1 MSLFFLPGKKM
12 TDEKKQSDFDELEW
26 QKACEAENNFQ
37 KAVEMVT
44 SIFFLES
51 EEDRQFVAKWLF
63 FCPSK
68 ENESRENIN
77 PRLHP

>member
-1 MSLFFLPGKKM
+1 M
-12 TDEKKQSDFDELEW
+12 TDEERSDFDELEW
-26 QKACEAENNFQ
+26 QKACEAENNFE
-37 KAVEMVT
+37 KAVDMVT
-44 SIFFLES
+44 SVFFPKS

-63 FCPSK
+63 FYPSK

>member
-1 MSLFFLPGKKM
+1 M
-12 TDEKKQSDFDELEW
+12 TDDERSDFEW
-26 QKACEAENNFQ
+26 KKACEAEANFE

-44 SIFFLES
+44 SIFFPKS
-51 EEDRQFVAKWLF
+51 EEDLHFVRQWIFPEF
-63 FCPSK
+63 SFPK

>member
-1 MSLFFLPGKKM
+1 M
-12 TDEKKQSDFDELEW
+12 TDEEVEW
-26 QKACEAENNFQ
+26 QKACEAELNFE

-44 SIFFLES
+44 SVFFPKS

-63 FCPSK
+63 FYPSK

-77 PRLHP
+77 PRLHS

>member
-1 MSLFFLPGKKM
+1 MI
-12 TDEKKQSDFDELEW
+12 DEKKQSDFDELEW

-37 KAVEMVT
+37 KAVEM
-44 SIFFLES
+44 
-51 EEDRQFVAKWLF
+51 EDREFVAKWLF

>member
-12 TDEKKQSDFDELEW
+12 TEQSDFDVLEW

-44 SIFFLES
+44 SIFFPES

-68 ENESRENIN
+68 ENESRENIYS
-77 PRLHP
+77 RLHP

>member
-1 MSLFFLPGKKM
+1 M
-12 TDEKKQSDFDELEW
+12 TDEKELEW
-26 QKACEAENNFQ
+26 QKACEAELNFQ

-44 SIFFLES
+44 GCRPIKS
-51 EEDRQFVAKWLF
+51 EEDRQFMAKWLF
-63 FCPSK
+63 FCPAK

>member
-1 MSLFFLPGKKM
+1 M
-12 TDEKKQSDFDELEW
+12 TDDERSDFEW
-26 QKACEAENNFQ
+26 KKACEAELNFE

-44 SIFFLES
+44 SVFFPKS

-63 FCPSK
+63 FYPSK
-68 ENESRENIN
+68 ENESRKNIY

>member
-1 MSLFFLPGKKM
+1 MSLFFLPGKKKM

-44 SIFFLES
+44 SIFFPES
-51 EEDRQFVAKWLF
+51 EEDRQFVAKWLQLD
-63 FCPSK
+63 PTIEK
-68 ENESRENIN
+68 MEKN
-77 PRLHP
+77 